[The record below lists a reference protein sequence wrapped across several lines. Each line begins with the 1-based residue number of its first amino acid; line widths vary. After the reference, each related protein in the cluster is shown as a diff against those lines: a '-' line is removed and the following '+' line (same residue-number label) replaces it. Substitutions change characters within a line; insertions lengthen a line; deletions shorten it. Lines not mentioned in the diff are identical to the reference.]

1 MSKARLMADISERGE
16 VPQELAVEIE
26 NFVLSEA
33 ELLDDGKLTDWVALF
48 ADDGKYWMPSQP
60 GQTDPLAVPS
70 IFYDD
75 RDILAIRVRR
85 ILHPT
90 NLAQSPLPRMSHVL
104 GRIRVA
110 RAKDEMFEAR
120 TRMIVAEY
128 RDPDGQRV
136 FGGKCQ
142 HLLRQE
148 NGRLRIVMKRV
159 DILNC
164 DAPHSFITLPM

>member
-1 MSKARLMADISERGE
+1 MKQATTAKGSDRGA
-16 VPQELAVEIE
+16 VPHALAEEIE
-26 NFVLSEA
+26 DFVRAEA
-33 ELLDDGKLTDWVALF
+33 ELLDEGKLTEWVALF

-60 GQTDPLAVPS
+60 DQTDPLAVPS

-85 ILHPT
+85 VLHPT

-104 GRIRVA
+104 DRMRVTPA
-110 RAKDEMFEAR
+110 DGGLFEAR
-120 TRMIVAEY
+120 TRMIVVEY

-136 FGGKCQ
+136 FGGKSQ

-148 NGRLRIVMKRV
+148 NGRLRIVLKRV